1 MYVCVSAKTE
11 RAPHLSPSE
20 ESEIQAKPTTRP
32 ALSYTHTHSPRP
44 AAAGGTKRTK
54 RGAAGHAAKG
64 PRSTPARKGRQET
77 VHGRDREKASTSTSP
92 NENDPW
98 PGLAWP
104 YNNNKKDLNFGRCNI
119 STSRGLSRLEQYIWS
134 TIASLP
140 VLFKQKKRVFFC
152 LLSLRF
158 VWCNTYDPQSMHL
171 YCWVYPLVHSGNYK
185 HGCSGVRT
193 RDRGVDWT

>member
-140 VLFKQKKRVFFC
+140 VLFKQKKRVFFVFYLYVSFGATHMTHKAC
-152 LLSLRF
+152 IFIVGCIHLST
-158 VWCNTYDPQSMHL
+158 VVIISMAAVA
-171 YCWVYPLVHSGNYK
+171 Y
-185 HGCSGVRT
+185 VRET
-193 RDRGVDWT
+193 GE